1 MFLDLFRPLV
11 MAPKRRTVKKRSSD
25 IETFLGEMLIQ
36 HGERSVF
43 FVDPC
48 FFSVRSNLLFLRF
61 LFPEYIDEWIEALI
75 AKKTSSVRRL
85 KLFFTV

>member
-1 MFLDLFRPLV
+1 

-75 AKKTSSVRRL
+75 AKQTPSVRRL